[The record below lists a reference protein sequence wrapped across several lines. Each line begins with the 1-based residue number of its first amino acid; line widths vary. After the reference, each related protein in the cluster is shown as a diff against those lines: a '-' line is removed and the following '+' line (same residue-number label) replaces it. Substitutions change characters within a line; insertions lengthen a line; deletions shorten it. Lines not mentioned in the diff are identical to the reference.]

1 MKTPFIGAM
10 DSLVQCCKSDL
21 TTTKPWTREWGWLEL
36 THPECLPHYP
46 PSIRPAVITE
56 PVSQHTAEQYFPQS
70 HSKSSSS
77 IETEIRR
84 YIEPNSWSRT
94 IPAQPRWWAHLWV
107 DMGGLLGLWSPLNQS
122 TVLLALIAVWF
133 NTLWEAWK
141 MKCWWLGFLNTIKSC
156 LCMLGKSTKYSTGTR
171 PLCSIFW
178 AK

>member
-56 PVSQHTAEQYFPQS
+56 PVSQHTAEQYPPQS

-77 IETEIRR
+77 IETEMRW

-94 IPAQPRWWAHLWV
+94 IPAQPRLMGTSVSMHGWLWV
-107 DMGGLLGLWSPLNQS
+107 DNSVRRGSYFSMGMGNWVKGWGFGVLCISSLWVGRQS
-122 TVLLALIAVWF
+122 NLALNILRHMIVTF
-133 NTLWEAWK
+133 S
-141 MKCWWLGFLNTIKSC
+141 G
-156 LCMLGKSTKYSTGTR
+156 
-171 PLCSIFW
+171 
-178 AK
+178 